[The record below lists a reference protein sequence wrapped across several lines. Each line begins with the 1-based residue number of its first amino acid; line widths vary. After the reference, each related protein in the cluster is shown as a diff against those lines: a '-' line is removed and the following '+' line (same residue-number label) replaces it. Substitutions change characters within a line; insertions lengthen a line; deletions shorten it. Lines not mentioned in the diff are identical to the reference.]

1 MFVSSNR
8 VEPAFV
14 NVARKGLNGQRAGLR
29 IRVVPRH
36 LLKERARCDHCHLH
50 REIVMGRSELLDRR
64 VSELVLAES
73 TRGVDSND
81 PPNHTDSPRR
91 SRTSSRSYFE
101 WFFPHTERS
110 TKKVSQARRM
120 RNLPNR
126 VAYLIVVFIHII
138 LISKIFALL
147 IEFFGQ
153 CVSSWNQDES
163 KDTRRELPSE
173 CSIDHNDR

>member
-29 IRVVPRH
+29 IRIVPRH

-50 REIVMGRSELLDRR
+50 REIVMRRSELLDRR

-73 TRGVDSND
+73 TREVDSND

-110 TKKVSQARRM
+110 TKNITNKKNKELAESHRLFDSRFY
-120 RNLPNR
+120 P
-126 VAYLIVVFIHII
+126 HHTD
-138 LISKIFALL
+138 
-147 IEFFGQ
+147 IEDIRT
-153 CVSSWNQDES
+153 SD
-163 KDTRRELPSE
+163 
-173 CSIDHNDR
+173 

>member
-73 TRGVDSND
+73 TREVDLIHQIIPIVRED
-81 PPNHTDSPRR
+81 H
-91 SRTSSRSYFE
+91 
-101 WFFPHTERS
+101 ER
-110 TKKVSQARRM
+110 
-120 RNLPNR
+120 
-126 VAYLIVVFIHII
+126 VVV
-138 LISKIFALL
+138 LISNGSSHTLSALQKKYHKQK
-147 IEFFGQ
+147 E
-153 CVSSWNQDES
+153 
-163 KDTRRELPSE
+163 
-173 CSIDHNDR
+173 